1 MTLNNYT
8 TMIYR
13 YIIIIILIFGTLSC
27 KEKLHKT
34 TLFFSSKESVINNK
48 KNILDSI
55 VISRTESKIL
65 IRQYRG
71 SGNYL
76 EISLIRFNNGFS
88 ELRKKFNGL
97 VDTET
102 DKIKTNLIPVDT
114 LPTFYKIDTFF
125 TYKSERNFYHS
136 IMDLSLGN
144 ARYKIKKNKDTFM
157 FIKKSTIDSS
167 YEEEY
172 YYDKNFNIIKYIVKY
187 RGNIYIYK

>member
-55 VISRTESKIL
+55 VISRTECKIL

-71 SGNYL
+71 AGNYL

-102 DKIKTNLIPVDT
+102 DKIKTNIIPVDT

-144 ARYKIKKNKDTFM
+144 ARYKIKKNKNTFM
-157 FIKKSTIDSS
+157 FSKKSTIDSS

-172 YYDKNFNIIKYIVKY
+172 YYDMNFNIIKYIVKY

>member
-34 TLFFSSKESVINNK
+34 TLSFSSKESVINNK

-55 VISRTESKIL
+55 VISRTECKIL

-71 SGNYL
+71 AGNYL

-102 DKIKTNLIPVDT
+102 DKIKTNIIPVDT

>member
-71 SGNYL
+71 AGNYL

-144 ARYKIKKNKDTFM
+144 ARYKIKKNKNTFM
-157 FIKKSTIDSS
+157 FSKKSTIDSS

-172 YYDKNFNIIKYIVKY
+172 YYDMNFNIIKYIVKY

>member
-34 TLFFSSKESVINNK
+34 TLSFSSKESVINNK

-55 VISRTESKIL
+55 VISRTECKIL

-71 SGNYL
+71 AGNYL

-102 DKIKTNLIPVDT
+102 DKIKTNIIPVDT

-144 ARYKIKKNKDTFM
+144 ARYKIKKNKNTFM
-157 FIKKSTIDSS
+157 FSKKSTIDSS

-172 YYDKNFNIIKYIVKY
+172 YYDMNFNIIKYIVKY

>member
-1 MTLNNYT
+1 
-8 TMIYR
+8 MIYR

-102 DKIKTNLIPVDT
+102 DKIKTNIIPVDT

-144 ARYKIKKNKDTFM
+144 ARYKIKKNKNTFM
-157 FIKKSTIDSS
+157 FSKKSTIDSS

-172 YYDKNFNIIKYIVKY
+172 YYDMNFNIIKYIVKY

>member
-172 YYDKNFNIIKYIVKY
+172 YYDMNFNIIKYIVKY

>member
-144 ARYKIKKNKDTFM
+144 ARYKIKKNKNTFM
-157 FIKKSTIDSS
+157 FSKKSTIDSS

-172 YYDKNFNIIKYIVKY
+172 YYDMNFNIIKYIVKY

>member
-1 MTLNNYT
+1 
-8 TMIYR
+8 MIYR

-172 YYDKNFNIIKYIVKY
+172 YYDMNFNIIKYIVKY

>member
-102 DKIKTNLIPVDT
+102 DKIKTNIIPVDT

-144 ARYKIKKNKDTFM
+144 ARYKIKKNKNTFM
-157 FIKKSTIDSS
+157 FSKKSTIDSS

-172 YYDKNFNIIKYIVKY
+172 YYDMNFNIIKYIVKY